1 MDDAD
6 SLTTGQ
12 ADDQYFLL
20 QRFGNR
26 CTQTNSPVDLGSQ
39 DE

>member
-26 CTQTNSPVDLGSQ
+26 CTRKKLTR
-39 DE
+39 